1 VFVFLPEL
9 PRTPNGKIDRKALP
23 APDSENAGSRE
34 AFVAP
39 RNPREEKLAAIC
51 AEVLHLDRVSVLD
64 SLFDLGADSIHLF
77 QIIARAGRAG
87 IVMSPQHVLRLQTV
101 AAITAEVDAADGS
114 APRDS
119 EIRRAPREQYRMHP
133 ATTRSI

>member
-1 VFVFLPEL
+1 
-9 PRTPNGKIDRKALP
+9 
-23 APDSENAGSRE
+23 
-34 AFVAP
+34 
-39 RNPREEKLAAIC
+39 
-51 AEVLHLDRVSVLD
+51 VSVLD

-87 IVMSPQHVLRLQTV
+87 IAMSPQHVLRLQTV
-101 AAITAEVDAADGS
+101 AAIAAEIEATGGS
-114 APRDS
+114 APGDS